1 MSFLLDTHAFLWWVT
16 ADPRLSVAAKTVID
30 DGSARRCV
38 SAVTA
43 FEIANKFRVGKL
55 EFARGIIQ
63 HFDIILNEAGF
74 GKLAVTHEHALLA
87 GQMTSDHKD
96 PFDRMLAA
104 QAKLEPLTLVTID
117 EVFDDFDVERSW

>member
-16 ADPRLSVAAKTVID
+16 ADPRLSAAAKTAID
-30 DGSARRCV
+30 DGTARRCV

-63 HFDIILNEAGF
+63 QFDTILDEAGF
-74 GKLAVTHEHALLA
+74 EKLAVTHKQALLA

-96 PFDRMLAA
+96 PFDRILAA
-104 QAKLEPLTLVTID
+104 QARLETLTLVSID
-117 EVFDDFDVERSW
+117 EAFDEFDVERIW